1 MIYCRYIYIYIY
13 KYQIVK
19 KVLSLH
25 SRKCFSKHVHISDIS
40 RNLSHF
46 QVCNF
51 HQLYIYWYFI
61 SAMFVLLLFFQRK
74 NVLGSDKDMYCF
86 ISFSQFFLATHLQLH
101 IELDSKNVKLYL
113 HSSMDIKQVIICIFL
128 TTRVTNVAP
137 YNSPKRNAINLQ
149 NSTIVL
155 KGVM

>member
-1 MIYCRYIYIYIY
+1 MAVCLSQVLYFKHFFLGFNSGRKFDSKRNNNVEMIYCRYIYIYI
-13 KYQIVK
+13 YQIVK

-61 SAMFVLLLFFQRK
+61 SAMFVLLLFFYKK
-74 NVLGSDKDMYCF
+74 NVLGSDKDMYSF
-86 ISFSQFFLATHLQLH
+86 ISFS
-101 IELDSKNVKLYL
+101 
-113 HSSMDIKQVIICIFL
+113 
-128 TTRVTNVAP
+128 
-137 YNSPKRNAINLQ
+137 
-149 NSTIVL
+149 
-155 KGVM
+155 

>member
-1 MIYCRYIYIYIY
+1 MAVCLSQVLYFKHFFLGFNSGRKFDSKRNNKKVKYCRNDILSIYIYIY

-61 SAMFVLLLFFQRK
+61 SAMFVLLLFFYKK

-86 ISFSQFFLATHLQLH
+86 ISFS
-101 IELDSKNVKLYL
+101 
-113 HSSMDIKQVIICIFL
+113 
-128 TTRVTNVAP
+128 
-137 YNSPKRNAINLQ
+137 
-149 NSTIVL
+149 
-155 KGVM
+155 